1 MHSHPGLQASVMRE
15 ARQKDTE
22 SGSFD
27 MKNAIANKQP
37 VITKNILSEF
47 KVSKLR
53 FLYKAVIASG
63 KDVLVRS
70 KKKTTPEALSLFRR
84 QFLS

>member
-1 MHSHPGLQASVMRE
+1 
-15 ARQKDTE
+15 
-22 SGSFD
+22 

-37 VITKNILSEF
+37 VMTKNILSEF